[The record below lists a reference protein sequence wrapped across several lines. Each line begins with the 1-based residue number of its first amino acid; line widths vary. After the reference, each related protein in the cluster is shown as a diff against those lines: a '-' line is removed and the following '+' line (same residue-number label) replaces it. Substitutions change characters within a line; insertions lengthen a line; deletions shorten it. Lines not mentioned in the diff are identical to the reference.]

1 MCWFFDEKHRSVHIS
16 EMEDDKGRIMHAW
29 LRPSLFTAFVR
40 EGTKTKTK
48 ITYILKKCWHLTEKI
63 LCAHVSAQ
71 DHERR
76 FLAFNCSRC

>member
-40 EGTKTKTK
+40 EGTKTK
-48 ITYILKKCWHLTEKI
+48 I
-63 LCAHVSAQ
+63 SAQ